1 MNFITLYG
9 KEKPVR
15 NPHRYKIKWHGKS
28 RSKFQK
34 EVKKYLYWH
43 WKYDA
48 VYEEFK
54 VAGTQLSLD
63 FYNDTKKI
71 AIEVQGAQHLQF
83 VKHFHKTRANF
94 LRQIRR
100 DDKKMDFCELN
111 GIKLVQIYPD
121 DKLSQDYFTK
131 ILEEV

>member
-15 NPHRYKIKWHGKS
+15 NHTGTKSNGMANLEANSTYKCKS
-28 RSKFQK
+28 
-34 EVKKYLYWH
+34 YLYKH
-43 WKYDA
+43 WRYDA

-63 FYNDTKKI
+63 FYNHTKKI

-94 LRQIRR
+94 VRQIRR
-100 DDKKMDFCELN
+100 DNKKMDFCETKWN
-111 GIKLVQIYPD
+111 QID
-121 DKLSQDYFTK
+121 RNLSR
-131 ILEEV
+131 